1 MRLRCRFKLK
11 ENYLP
16 ADYRRLFISFIKKS
30 FSNYNE
36 DLYNTWYSGSSIP
49 KPFAFSVRLANPKF
63 KDDMMFLGSNDV
75 DFYFTTE
82 NMEIGLQAYN
92 AFLKQ
97 KGKDIHISS
106 IDNSMMLTGVFL
118 VKEKSIYSNKITIR
132 FNSPLVVRDHNSNTE
147 EDYYYSYG
155 TEGFD
160 ETLKRTLKE
169 QIKFNVE
176 ITDSMLDEFTL
187 TGISPKK
194 TVVKFYEQQ
203 IECSIGIYEMQGHP
217 ALLEYLYK
225 NGMGSRRSSGFGV
238 FEII

>member
-11 ENYLP
+11 ENCLP
-16 ADYRRLFISFIKKS
+16 IDYRRIFISFIKRS
-30 FSNYNE
+30 FNNYDKE
-36 DLYNTWYSGSSIP
+36 LYNTWYSGSSVP

-63 KDDMMFLGSNDV
+63 SEDRLDLGSSDI
-75 DFYFTTE
+75 DFYFTTYS
-82 NMEIGLQAYN
+82 MEIGLQAYN

-97 KGKDIHISS
+97 KDKDIHISS
-106 IDNSMMLTGVFL
+106 IGNSMKLTGVFL
-118 VKEKSIYSNKITIR
+118 IKEKSIYSNKITIR
-132 FNSPLVVRDHNSNTE
+132 FSSPLVVRDHNPDTE

-155 TEGFD
+155 VEGFS

-169 QIKFNVE
+169 QVKFKNE
-176 ITDSMLDEFTL
+176 ITDDMIDEFSL
-187 TGISPKK
+187 VGISPKK

-203 IECSIGIYEMQGHP
+203 IECSIGIYEMHGHP

-225 NGMGSRRSSGFGV
+225 NGIGSRRSSGFGV